1 MRNGMDPPAIPSAEW
16 EDRCDRGFPSRK
28 TSDDPVLL
36 PLASL
41 AAMPLIA
48 KVLRDRCAYLLRRL
62 HQARQFCQGIV
73 RRNRLVDTISAEDIE
88 RLTSLASH

>member
-1 MRNGMDPPAIPSAEW
+1 MDPPAIHTVEW

-28 TSDDPVLL
+28 TSDEPVLL

-48 KVLRDRCAYLLRRL
+48 QVLRDSLSHTFRA
-62 HQARQFCQGIV
+62 ASS
-73 RRNRLVDTISAEDIE
+73 RLVGFDWEKCVAIG
-88 RLTSLASH
+88 

>member
-1 MRNGMDPPAIPSAEW
+1 MDPPAIPSAEW
-16 EDRCDRGFPSRK
+16 EDRCDREFPSRK
-28 TSDDPVLL
+28 TSDEPVLL

-48 KVLRDRCAYLLRRL
+48 QVLAGALRIPSSPL

-73 RRNRLVDTISAEDIE
+73 RRDRLVDTISAEDIE